1 MAIVTAT
8 FQKCG
13 SFNSWMS
20 VKVAVPVSHA
30 VKITTPT
37 YEILA
42 VATAGSKQ

>member
-1 MAIVTAT
+1 MAVVMAT

-20 VKVAVPVSHA
+20 VKVDVSHA
-30 VKITTPT
+30 FKIKIPT